1 MAAKAT
7 AGAEETVAAAP
18 EAELCVYG
26 GEASCVGKKASK
38 KPQKASPEDHP
49 QGWGWRSCG
58 SGPSHPVVGA
68 PRDSHGALGSNL
80 SNV

>member
-7 AGAEETVAAAP
+7 AAEETVAAAP
-18 EAELCVYG
+18 EAELWKR
-26 GEASCVGKKASK
+26 ASCVGKKALK
-38 KPQKASPEDHP
+38 KPQKASPEGHS
-49 QGWGWRSCG
+49 QGWGWRTCG
-58 SGPSHPVVGA
+58 PGLSNSVLGA